1 MLLFERIIK
10 DSVNPYQIGENKSY
24 Y

>member
-10 DSVNPYQIGENKSY
+10 DSVNPYQIGENKFY